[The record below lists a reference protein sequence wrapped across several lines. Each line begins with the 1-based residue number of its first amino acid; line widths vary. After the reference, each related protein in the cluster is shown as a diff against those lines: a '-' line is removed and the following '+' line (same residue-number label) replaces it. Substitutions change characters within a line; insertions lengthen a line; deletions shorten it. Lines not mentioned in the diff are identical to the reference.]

1 MRIEKEQAMSFHR
14 TRFVAVLLS
23 FVAVLLTAYIG
34 AGQSADAKERAQ
46 TQRHSPAPASLRL
59 YVFDC
64 GKLKISDTSVYG
76 FAPNEVATTEM
87 SVPCFLVAHPKGT
100 LMWDAGV
107 LPDKVLAS
115 GGSVTQGNPGSSAL
129 ATVTKPL
136 KAQLADAGYAPA
148 DIAYLALSH
157 CHWDHVANA
166 NDFAGATWLVRQEER
181 DAMFAQPPSFAR
193 CLTPDTFSA
202 LRNSKTVILKDDE
215 YDLFRDGT
223 VILKSAPGHT
233 PGHQVLFLKLRKTG
247 PIVLSGD
254 LYHYPEERAQHKVP
268 KTDFNREQTAASRDA
283 IEAFLK
289 KTGAQLWIQHDS
301 TGNSKLK
308 KAPSYYD

>member
-1 MRIEKEQAMSFHR
+1 MPIEKGQPMSHHK
-14 TRFVAVLLS
+14 TRFVALLVM
-23 FVAVLLTAYIG
+23 FIAVSLTASI
-34 AGQSADAKERAQ
+34 ALRLPAHASPIAQ
-46 TQRHSPAPASLRL
+46 TKRRPAAPASLRL

-100 LMWDAGV
+100 LLWDAGV
-107 LPDKVLAS
+107 LPDKVLTSA
-115 GGSVTQGNPGSSAL
+115 GSVTQGNPGSSAL
-129 ATVTKPL
+129 ATVNKSL
-136 KAQLADAGYAPA
+136 KAQLAEAGYAPA
-148 DIAYLALSH
+148 DITYLALSH

-166 NDFAGATWLVRQEER
+166 NDFAAATWFVRQPER
-181 DAMFAQPPSFAR
+181 DAMFSQPASFAR
-193 CLTPDTFSA
+193 CLTPQTFSA

-215 YDLFRDGT
+215 HDVFGDGT

-233 PGHQVLFLKLRKTG
+233 PGHQVLFLKLRNAG

-301 TGNSKLK
+301 IGNSKLK
-308 KAPSYYD
+308 KAPAFYD